1 MNDTLTRAYVEEIE
15 YQTRKINNL
24 KRWMRYV
31 LLTSSFSLFLIVSPL
46 QSRLWIRFIFV
57 IVMALCVIAAV
68 LIGWAIHN
76 GTANVS
82 SLLERMNR

>member
-1 MNDTLTRAYVEEIE
+1 MNDTLTRFYVEKVE

-31 LLTSSFSLFLIVSPL
+31 LLTRSLSFFMIVSPVQL
-46 QSRLWIRFIFV
+46 RLWIRFIFV
-57 IVMALCVIAAV
+57 IVMVLCVIAAV

-82 SLLERMNR
+82 SLLERMNH

>member
-1 MNDTLTRAYVEEIE
+1 MNDTLTRVYVEKVE
-15 YQTRKINNL
+15 YQTCKINNL

-31 LLTSSFSLFLIVSPL
+31 LLTRSLSFFMIVSPVQL
-46 QSRLWIRFIFV
+46 RLWIRFIFV
-57 IVMALCVIAAV
+57 IVMVLCVIAAV
-68 LIGWAIHN
+68 LIGLAIHN

>member
-1 MNDTLTRAYVEEIE
+1 MNDTLTRAYVEEVE
-15 YQTRKINNL
+15 FQTRMINNL

-31 LLTSSFSLFLIVSPL
+31 LLTRSLSFFMIVSPVQL
-46 QSRLWIRFIFV
+46 RLWIRFIFV
-57 IVMALCVIAAV
+57 IVMVLCVIAAV

-82 SLLERMNR
+82 SLLERMNH

>member
-1 MNDTLTRAYVEEIE
+1 MNDTLTRVYVEKVE

-31 LLTSSFSLFLIVSPL
+31 LLTRSLSFFMIVSPVQL
-46 QSRLWIRFIFV
+46 RLWIRFIFV
-57 IVMALCVIAAV
+57 IVMVLCVIAAV

>member
-31 LLTSSFSLFLIVSPL
+31 LLTSSLSLFLIVSPL
-46 QSRLWIRFIFV
+46 QTRLWIRFILE

-82 SLLERMNR
+82 SLLERMNH

>member
-31 LLTSSFSLFLIVSPL
+31 LLTSSLSLFLIVSPL
-46 QSRLWIRFIFV
+46 QLQLWIRVIFV
-57 IVMALCVIAAV
+57 VVMALSVVAAV
-68 LIGWAIHN
+68 FIGWAIYR

-82 SLLERMNR
+82 SLLDRMNQ